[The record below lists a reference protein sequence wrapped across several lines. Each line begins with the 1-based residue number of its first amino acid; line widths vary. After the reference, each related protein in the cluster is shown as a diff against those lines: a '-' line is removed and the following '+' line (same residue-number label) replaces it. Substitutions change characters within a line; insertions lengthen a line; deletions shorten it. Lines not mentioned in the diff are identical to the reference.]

1 MDAESHSGTCLSSLA
16 EFGVQAVCETV
27 DQVSQHS
34 QVLVDSGSQSELS
47 VVDNSAQ
54 TDNRGVFVQVAER
67 TPLVAL
73 GPPGQASMTFWP
85 GPKTTQSGASAPQV
99 SQEPLVKTAPSRT
112 AAPGTTADNAHV
124 SQVATQDSQDSTQD
138 GPVRQPPLL
147 DLTQDLQGQIP
158 IGPLSKS
165 ANPKFKGT
173 PYVPPPPPKPLQDP
187 GSSGAVARPQREGW
201 SPYDYPIVRDFTA
214 LARLEGRQ
222 APLGSMEKFRQIAKD
237 LDMAPPGVAGS
248 LVCQHK
254 GYMYAPLDLVGYE
267 GQLPAGSKE
276 SQVFLRLRPHRHRA
290 LPPKLRNKGFSL
302 AGYCLE
308 PCVFH
313 RLCATAC
320 SRTVCVEAKATHDR
334 HVCQGCEEQGVP
346 SRPQWPPGSPGY
358 VA

>member
-1 MDAESHSGTCLSSLA
+1 MELLPRKFRRNLSSRPRRPGLQRR
-16 EFGVQAVCETV
+16 GQQLTTPTCRRLLLRTV
-27 DQVSQHS
+27 RTLRRTDQCGNLHS
-34 QVLVDSGSQSELS
+34 LV
-47 VVDNSAQ
+47 
-54 TDNRGVFVQVAER
+54 
-67 TPLVAL
+67 
-73 GPPGQASMTFWP
+73 
-85 GPKTTQSGASAPQV
+85 
-99 SQEPLVKTAPSRT
+99 
-112 AAPGTTADNAHV
+112 
-124 SQVATQDSQDSTQD
+124 
-138 GPVRQPPLL
+138 
-147 DLTQDLQGQIP
+147 DLTQDLQGQTQV
-158 IGPLSKS
+158 GPLSRS

-187 GSSGAVARPQREGW
+187 GSSGAVARPQGEGW

-276 SQVFLRLRPHRHRA
+276 SQVFLRLRPHRHRV

-320 SRTVCVEAKATHDR
+320 SRTVCVEANATHDR